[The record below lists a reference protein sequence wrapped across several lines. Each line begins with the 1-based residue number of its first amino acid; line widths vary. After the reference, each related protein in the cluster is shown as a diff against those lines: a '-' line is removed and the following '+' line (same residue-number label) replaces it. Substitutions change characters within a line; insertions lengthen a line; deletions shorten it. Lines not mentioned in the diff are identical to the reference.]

1 MRIVSMIMTLLALGM
16 LTAPKAN
23 AQYWD
28 PGKGCVIDK
37 AGGDCIPNALL
48 TAVPFLR
55 ITPDARGGGMGDA
68 GLATSPDANSIH
80 YNASKLAFADQPMAF
95 SASLSPWLR
104 NLGLQDIYL
113 FYMSGYYRFDD
124 LQTVGLAIRYF
135 SLGEINFTDDNGTP
149 TGSGMPNEFE
159 IAGTYARKFGTNFS
173 ASLTAKY
180 IYSNL
185 AADQVVAGNEISAAS
200 AFAADLGF
208 TYRKE
213 IDNGKRGGE
222 DNLLT
227 IGVALTNIGSK
238 ISYIKDVYSDFL
250 PANFGLGAAYTMN
263 FDEYNTLTVTGEI
276 NKLMVPSPIPR
287 DDPEYDTNGNDI
299 PDAREK
305 GIFEGIFG
313 SFGDAAGGF
322 TEELQELMYT
332 VGLEYWYDDQFA
344 VRFGYF
350 GENVLK
356 GNRQYLTMGVG
367 IKYNIFGMD
376 LSYLVPTNNQQSPLA
391 NTLRFTFHFDM
402 RAFQAD
408 EQQ

>member
-1 MRIVSMIMTLLALGM
+1 MRFLIITLAAAS
-16 LTAPKAN
+16 LTLFVTAKAN

-28 PGKGCVIDK
+28 PGKGCVVDK

-68 GLATSPDANSIH
+68 GLATSPDAHSMH
-80 YNASKLAFADQPMAF
+80 YNAAKLAFAEQPMAF

-113 FYMSGYYRFDD
+113 FYMSGYYKLDD
-124 LQTVGLAIRYF
+124 LQTVGLGIRYF
-135 SLGEINFTDDNGTP
+135 SLGEISFRDDNGTA

-159 IAGTYARKFGTNFS
+159 IAGTYARKFNQNFS
-173 ASLTAKY
+173 ASVTAKY

-185 AADQVVAGNEISAAS
+185 AADQVVAGNEISAAN

-208 TYRKE
+208 YYRKE
-213 IDNGKRGGE
+213 IKNDNRK
-222 DNLLT
+222 NWLT
-227 IGVALTNIGSK
+227 VGLALTNIGSK

-250 PANFGLGAAYTMN
+250 PANFGLGAAYEMN
-263 FDEYNTLTVTGEI
+263 FDDYNKLTVTAEI

-287 DDPEYDTNGNDI
+287 DDEDYDANNNGI

-305 GIFEGIFG
+305 GIFEGVFG
-313 SFGDAAGGF
+313 SFTDAAGGF
-322 TEELQELMYT
+322 SEELQELMYT
-332 VGLEYWYDDQFA
+332 VGLEYWYDEQFA
-344 VRFGYF
+344 FRAGYF
-350 GENVLK
+350 HENVLK
-356 GNRQYLTMGVG
+356 GNRQYLTMGIG
-367 IKYNIFGMD
+367 LKYNIFGMD

-402 RAFQAD
+402 RAFQA
-408 EQQ
+408 EPVE

>member
-1 MRIVSMIMTLLALGM
+1 MRIILLALTVTTLGL
-16 LTAPKAN
+16 LTNYQVN

-28 PGKGCVIDK
+28 PGKGCVVDK

-55 ITPDARGGGMGDA
+55 ITPEARGGGMGDA
-68 GLATSPDANSIH
+68 GIATSPDANSIH
-80 YNASKLAFADQPMAF
+80 YNASKLAFVEDKMSF

-113 FYMSGYYRFDD
+113 FYLSGYYKLDD
-124 LQTVGLAIRYF
+124 LQTVGLSIRYF

-149 TGSGMPNEFE
+149 TGSGRPNEFE
-159 IAGTYARKFGTNFS
+159 IAGAYARKFGKDFS

-200 AFAADLGF
+200 AFAADLAF
-208 TYRKE
+208 TYRKQFR
-213 IDNGKRGGE
+213 NNNNQR
-222 DNLLT
+222 NWLT
-227 IGVALTNIGSK
+227 IGLAMTNIGSK

-250 PANFGLGAAYTMN
+250 PANFGLGVAYEMN
-263 FDEYNTLTVTGEI
+263 FDEYNKLMVTGEI

-287 DDPEYDTNGNDI
+287 DDPEYDANSNGI
-299 PDAREK
+299 PDHREK

-322 TEELQELMYT
+322 SEELQELMYT
-332 VGLEYWYDDQFA
+332 VGLEYWYDNQFA
-344 VRFGYF
+344 VRAGYF
-350 GENVLK
+350 TENVLK
-356 GNRQYLTMGVG
+356 GNRQYLTLGVG

-408 EQQ
+408 QVQ